1 MLINFFFKMKFE
13 IHLKFSIL
21 ILNKHKIK
29 GNNGKNIRT

>member
-1 MLINFFFKMKFE
+1 MKFE

-29 GNNGKNIRT
+29 GNNGKNIRAGYR